1 MIYVKLYDG
10 QSLEDSGKVPPE
22 MASSEEGKD
31 NSSRDE
37 RKVSTVQRDER
48 KIEDAISSKSG
59 IY

>member
-22 MASSEEGKD
+22 MASSEGKD